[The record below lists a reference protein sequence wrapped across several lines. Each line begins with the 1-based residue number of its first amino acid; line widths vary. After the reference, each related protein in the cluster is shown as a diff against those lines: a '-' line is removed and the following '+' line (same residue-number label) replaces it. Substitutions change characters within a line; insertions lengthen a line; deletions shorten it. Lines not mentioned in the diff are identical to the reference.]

1 MTPFS
6 YHKPKDVAAVKALL
20 TANSEAAVLAGG
32 MTLLPTLKNRLR
44 ELSDLIDLGGVPGL
58 ADIRAEQGYLHIGA
72 MSNHA
77 TVAANALVRAHCP
90 ALSTLAVGIG
100 DPQVR
105 NRGTIG
111 GSIANND
118 PAADWPAAVLA
129 CSATVITS
137 AESIAADDFFTG
149 MFETALPAGELVTAV
164 VFPPID
170 VAAYAK
176 YRHSASG
183 YAVAGVF
190 VARSAAGV
198 RVAVTGAVSV
208 VERWAAA
215 EAALAD
221 NFSAASVASL
231 AFESTNLMS
240 DIHASSEYRAHL
252 VSVMLRRALE
262 QAAVN

>member
-1 MTPFS
+1 MTPFN

-20 TANSEAAVLAGG
+20 AANGDAAVLAGG

-44 ELSDLIDLGGVPGL
+44 ELSDLIDLGGLPGL
-58 ADIRAEQGYLHIGA
+58 ADIRAEQGHLHIGA

-77 TVAANALVRAHCP
+77 DVAANELVRAHCR

-129 CSATVITS
+129 CNAQIITTTAT
-137 AESIAADDFFTG
+137 IAADDFFTG
-149 MFETALPAGELVTAV
+149 MFETSLSAGDIITAV
-164 VFPPID
+164 VFPKID
-170 VAAYAK
+170 AAAYAK

-190 VARSAAGV
+190 VARSPSGV
-198 RVAVTGAVSV
+198 RVAVTGAVAG
-208 VERWAAA
+208 VERWLAA
-215 EAALAD
+215 ETALRAD
-221 NFSAASVASL
+221 FSAAAIADL
-231 AFESTNLMS
+231 AFESDNVMS
-240 DIHASSEYRAHL
+240 DIHASGEYRAHL
-252 VSVMLRRALE
+252 VSVMLRRAM
-262 QAAVN
+262 ASIN